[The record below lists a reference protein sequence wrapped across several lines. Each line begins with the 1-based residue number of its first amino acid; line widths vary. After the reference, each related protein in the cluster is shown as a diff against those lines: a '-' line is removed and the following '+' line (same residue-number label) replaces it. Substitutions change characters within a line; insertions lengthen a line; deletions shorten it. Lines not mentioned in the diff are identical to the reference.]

1 MLNKA
6 LVIAYHAHD
15 GQFDKGGMPY
25 ILHPVTVA
33 LHVDSEDEKM
43 VALLHDVVEDSS
55 YSLEDLKKE
64 GFPAN
69 VIEAVD
75 ILTKRDGDSYDSY
88 LEKVKKN
95 DLARKVKIADM
106 SHNLD
111 RSRIKDISEK
121 DLERFDK
128 YERSLKFLN
137 S

>member
-33 LHVDSEDEKM
+33 LHVDSVDEKM

-55 YSLEDLKKE
+55 YSLDDLKKE
-64 GFPAN
+64 GFPAHI
-69 VIEAVD
+69 IEAVD
-75 ILTKRDGDSYDSY
+75 IITKKDGESYDSY
-88 LEKVKKN
+88 LEKVKSN
-95 DLARKVKIADM
+95 DLARKVKIADIT
-106 SHNLD
+106 HNSD
-111 RSRIKDISEK
+111 RSRIKEISEK
-121 DLERFDK
+121 DLKRFKK
-128 YERSLKFLN
+128 YEKALSYLN

>member
-6 LVIAYHAHD
+6 FSIAYHAHD

-121 DLERFDK
+121 DLKRFEK
-128 YERSLKFLN
+128 YEKSLKFLN

>member
-6 LVIAYHAHD
+6 FSIAYHAHD

-25 ILHPVTVA
+25 IFHPVMVA
-33 LHVDSEDEKM
+33 LNVDSVDEKM

-69 VIEAVD
+69 VIEAVGV
-75 ILTKRDGDSYDSY
+75 ITKKDGESYDSY
-88 LEKVKKN
+88 LEGVKRN
-95 DLARKVKIADM
+95 DLARKVKIADIT
-106 SHNLD
+106 HNSD
-111 RSRIKDISEK
+111 RSRLKEISEK
-121 DLERFDK
+121 DLERFKK
-128 YERSLKFLN
+128 YEKALSYLK